1 MGGQEPAHVPRC
13 GRSARRHNR
22 SPDGRPSR
30 QYEAY
35 KLQVA
40 ASELAKRFEGRIQD
54 EVYEA
59 MQQTLVSNLRG
70 QLQQQGIP
78 FEQFVQSQ
86 GGEQQFG
93 MMMMLQTR
101 ATLVQGYALDALF
114 RHEKMTLDDAD
125 LDAPAK
131 AMNPQNPAAARRE
144 LEESGRGFALRELA
158 QRMKANRW
166 LLDHAVVNVEQLAER
181 Q

>member
-22 SPDGRPSR
+22 SPDGDRR
-30 QYEAY
+30 AQYEAY

-93 MMMMLQTR
+93 MIMMMQTR
-101 ATLVQGYALDALF
+101 EMLVQGYALDALF
-114 RHEKMTLDDAD
+114 RHEKMTLTDEDIDA
-125 LDAPAK
+125 ACRS
-131 AMNPQNPAAARRE
+131 MNRRT
-144 LEESGRGFALRELA
+144 RTP
-158 QRMKANRW
+158 
-166 LLDHAVVNVEQLAER
+166 
-181 Q
+181 